1 MKRVTKK
8 SIDRL
13 GVLLAEISDLQKEAN
28 EIKKALKVSGKK
40 GMEGFLFD
48 ATVVHQQ
55 RTNLDAAKV
64 RMILGDKV
72 KLVERSIDV
81 VSVKVTARKAA

>member
-13 GVLLAEISDLQKEAN
+13 GELLAQISDLTKEAT
-28 EIKKALKVSGKK
+28 EIKKALKASGKS
-40 GMEGFLFD
+40 GMEGLLFN
-48 ATVVHQQ
+48 ATVVSQT
-55 RTNLDAAKV
+55 RTSLDSAKV

-72 KLVERSIDV
+72 KLVERSFDV
-81 VSVKVTARKAA
+81 QSVKVTARKAA

>member
-1 MKRVTKK
+1 MKRVTRK
-8 SIDRL
+8 SVDRL
-13 GVLLAEISDLQKEAN
+13 GELLAQISDLTKEAN
-28 EIKKALKVSGKK
+28 EIKKALKASGKS
-40 GMEGFLFD
+40 GMEGFLFN

-72 KLVERSIDV
+72 KLVERSFDV
-81 VSVKVTARKAA
+81 ASVKVTARKAA